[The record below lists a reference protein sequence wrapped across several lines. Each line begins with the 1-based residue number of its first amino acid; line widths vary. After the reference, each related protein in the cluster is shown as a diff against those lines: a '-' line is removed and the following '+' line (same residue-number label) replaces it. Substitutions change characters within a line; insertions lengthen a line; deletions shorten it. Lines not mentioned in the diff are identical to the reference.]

1 MRGIAQKT
9 IALIVNAHELL
20 EAEHPMTLRQLFYR
34 LVSIRGLQNSRADYQ
49 KLSRVMT
56 QAREAG
62 DINHEWLVD
71 RSKPEIV
78 PSVWRDPAGY
88 LEAVARSYRRDYWQD
103 QPYYAELWLE
113 KDSLTGSVEGLVGE
127 LGITLRAHRG
137 YSSTTKK
144 LEIARL
150 FDSKK
155 KPIRIFYIGDHDPSG
170 LDIERD
176 LLDKISKYQRTDN
189 YATIERLGILRED
202 IALFN
207 LPPLQIKDSDSRA
220 PKFRLQHGAEVVEA
234 DALPPVELRA
244 RIREKVEALID
255 FTSWNHKLIAER
267 AEFASIKKFAATFRG
282 V

>member
-88 LEAVARSYRRDYWQD
+88 LEAVARSYRRDYWQG
-103 QPYYAELWLE
+103 QPHSAELWRE
-113 KDSLTGSVEGLVGE
+113 NDSLTRPGGGRRGGLWVA
-127 LGITLRAHRG
+127 LR
-137 YSSTTKK
+137 
-144 LEIARL
+144 
-150 FDSKK
+150 
-155 KPIRIFYIGDHDPSG
+155 
-170 LDIERD
+170 
-176 LLDKISKYQRTDN
+176 
-189 YATIERLGILRED
+189 
-202 IALFN
+202 
-207 LPPLQIKDSDSRA
+207 
-220 PKFRLQHGAEVVEA
+220 
-234 DALPPVELRA
+234 
-244 RIREKVEALID
+244 
-255 FTSWNHKLIAER
+255 
-267 AEFASIKKFAATFRG
+267 
-282 V
+282 